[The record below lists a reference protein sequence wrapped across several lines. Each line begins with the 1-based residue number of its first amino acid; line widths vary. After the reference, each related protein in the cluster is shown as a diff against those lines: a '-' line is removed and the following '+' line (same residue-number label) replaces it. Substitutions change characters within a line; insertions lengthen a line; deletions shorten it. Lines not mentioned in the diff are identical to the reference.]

1 MEMTITDDIMLEI
14 HYVIIAY
21 VILFGFAMIGTRQS
35 K

>member
-21 VILFGFAMIGTRQS
+21 IIFFILGIIGTKQG